1 VTSINSNLD
10 KYRRYQ
16 CPGSSATTCS
26 ADGKTDLGPLPAG
39 APEYIK
45 SQQNTG
51 DHYTIVQWVG
61 YGVGGALLITSGVL
75 IYRGY
80 FAKPTTVAA
89 RKNRSNLIVLPSVA
103 PGNVGAL
110 AYWAF

>member
-1 VTSINSNLD
+1 
-10 KYRRYQ
+10 
-16 CPGSSATTCS
+16 
-26 ADGKTDLGPLPAG
+26 
-39 APEYIK
+39 
-45 SQQNTG
+45 
-51 DHYTIVQWVG
+51 VG